1 MHDRAAN
8 GDWEVGEMSNRRNVT
23 NGKARLT
30 APKTMRRSTKG
41 KNGRS
46 LAERLA
52 PFIGQAKD
60 LPPEMSLHLDHYLY
74 GLPKRK

>member
-1 MHDRAAN
+1 
-8 GDWEVGEMSNRRNVT
+8 MSQRKSVE
-23 NGKARLT
+23 NGKVRLT
-30 APKTMRRSTKG
+30 ARKPPRRAVKG

-52 PFIGQAKD
+52 LFIGQAKD
-60 LPPEMSLHLDHYLY
+60 LPPDMSVRLDHYLY